1 VDHLVGKE
9 LVGRSQRVVV
19 NGSMSKWRSGVPL
32 VLFNIINDV
41 DDGIDS
47 TLSKVVDE
55 TKLSGA
61 VSTKEGRDAIQ
72 RDLDKLK
79 RWALVNL
86 VRFNKAK
93 CKVLHLGQVNPRIVH
108 RLR

>member
-1 VDHLVGKE
+1 
-9 LVGRSQRVVV
+9 
-19 NGSMSKWRSGVPL
+19 M
-32 VLFNIINDV
+32 
-41 DDGIDS
+41 
-47 TLSKVVDE
+47 DE

-61 VSTKEGRDAIQ
+61 VSTKEGRDSIQ
-72 RDLDKLK
+72 MDPDKLK